1 MLDYYSNFP
10 PPNTPDA
17 IEEVIKACKI
27 KLSLIKKVYEDKLLR
42 DTCTQVVTDMPSLG
56 SYTGWYVGFKNDA
69 IDTVMN
75 KINSGKCG
83 E

>member
-10 PPNTPDA
+10 PPSIPNA
-17 IEEVIKACKI
+17 IEEVIKECKI
-27 KLSLIKKVYEDKLLR
+27 KLSLNKKIVDDKLLR
-42 DTCTQVVTDMPSLG
+42 DTCTKVVTDMPSLG

-75 KINSGKCG
+75 KINNCKCD

>member
-10 PPNTPDA
+10 PPSRPNA

-27 KLSLIKKVYEDKLLR
+27 KLSLNKKIVDDILLS
-42 DTCTQVVTDMPSLG
+42 DVCTQVVTDMPSLG

-69 IDTVMN
+69 IDAVMN
-75 KINSGKCG
+75 KINNCKCD

>member
-10 PPNTPDA
+10 PPNRPNA
-17 IEEVIKACKI
+17 IEEVFKECKI
-27 KLSLIKKVYEDKLLR
+27 KFSLNKKIVDDILLR
-42 DTCTQVVTDMPSLG
+42 EVTTKVITDMPSLG

-69 IDTVMN
+69 IDAVMN
-75 KINSGKCG
+75 KINNYKCD